1 MAPTAGDRGTVLV
14 VDDDDDVR
22 FVVASGLRQAG
33 FKVEEAETG
42 EIALQRLTPGG
53 AEAVI
58 SDISMP
64 GLTGVEMLR
73 LIRARDLDLPVV
85 LLTGRP
91 SLETAIQAV
100 EGGALRYLRKPA
112 STAEIVETMDQAVRL
127 GRLARWRREAL
138 AITRPRSQFIG
149 DHASMEIAFEE
160 ALGGLWLAAQP
171 IVGATSGATFGVEL
185 LARSIST
192 RFTSVTML
200 VEAAEKLGRVIAL
213 GRRVRQVA
221 STIDVPVE
229 HALFINLHSLEF
241 DDEDLYSEHNPL
253 RHLGSKVI
261 LEVTERHSIDQVKNL
276 KDRVALLREL
286 GFLIAVDDM
295 GAGYAGLNS
304 FAALRPDIVKLDMT
318 IVRGIDQDPYRRT
331 LVRSMTAMC
340 RDFGIPLVA
349 EGVETEAERTVLVDL
364 GCDYLQGFL
373 CGPPRAA
380 PRRPPGGVP
389 GVPSTARPV

>member
-1 MAPTAGDRGTVLV
+1 MSEPPQARDRGTILV
-14 VDDDDDVR
+14 VDDDHDVR
-22 FVVASGLRQAG
+22 FVIADSLRKAG

-42 EIALQRLTPGG
+42 EIALEKLSGG
-53 AEAVI
+53 PEAVI

-73 LIRARDLDLPVV
+73 MIRARDLDIPVV

-91 SLETAIQAV
+91 SLETAIEAV

-112 STAEIVETMDQAVRL
+112 ATAEIVETMDQAVRL

-138 AITRPRSQFIG
+138 AITRPKSQFIG
-149 DHASMEIAFEE
+149 DRASMEIAFEE
-160 ALGGLWLAAQP
+160 ALTGLWLAAQP
-171 IVGATSGATFGVEL
+171 IVGSKDGVVFGVEL

-200 VEAAEKLGRVIAL
+200 VEAAEKLGRVISL

-221 STIDVPVE
+221 ATIDVP
-229 HALFINLHSLEF
+229 ADQAIFINLHSLEF
-241 DDEDLYSEHNPL
+241 DDEELYSENNPL
-253 RHLGSKVI
+253 RRLGSRII
-261 LEVTERHSIDQVKNL
+261 LEVTERHSIDQVKDL
-276 KDRVALLREL
+276 KEKVALLRDL
-286 GFLIAVDDM
+286 GFWIAVDDM

-304 FAALRPDIVKLDMT
+304 FAALRPDIVKLDMA

-331 LVRSMTAMC
+331 LVRSMNAMC

-364 GCDYLQGFL
+364 GCEFIQGFL
-373 CGPPRAA
+373 CGKPQALGTRPQGSTPKPPPAA
-380 PRRPPGGVP
+380 
-389 GVPSTARPV
+389 SA